1 MKRNNVK
8 ETAAQAMNPKVKRV
22 QRKRRNGNYSSIL
35 IADAAFLLALFK
47 VHETPLPPDTA
58 PQLLITDC
66 MVQQCSPKLQALL
79 RPWLLSGGIAQIE
92 TGEELFTETIEKP
105 IHPGIHIIEQLAVRI
120 AQKRQLPIAAGSG
133 LILRE
138 AGRCNVATVSTAAM
152 PDLLA
157 ESPLKNEG
165 ATLHRVRKNKIHLT
179 EAPALIAGNNSIT
192 F

>member
-22 QRKRRNGNYSSIL
+22 QRKRKNDNYSSVL

-47 VHETPLPPDTA
+47 VHEIPLPPDNA

-66 MVQQCSPKLQALL
+66 MAQQCSPKLQALL
-79 RPWLLSGGIAQIE
+79 HPWLRSGGIAQIE
-92 TGEELFTETIEKP
+92 TGGEIFAETLEAP
-105 IHPGIHIIEQLAVRI
+105 IHPGIHITEQLAIRM

-133 LILRE
+133 LIVRE
-138 AGRCNVATVSTAAM
+138 AGRRNVATVSTAAM
-152 PDLLA
+152 LDLLA
-157 ESPLKNEG
+157 ANPPESKT

>member
-1 MKRNNVK
+1 MKIKNVK

-22 QRKRRNGNYSSIL
+22 QRKRRNGNYSSVL
-35 IADAAFLLALFK
+35 IADTAFLIALFK
-47 VHETPLPPDTA
+47 VHEIPLPPDNA

-66 MVQQCSPKLQALL
+66 MAQQCSPKLQELL

-92 TGEELFTETIEKP
+92 TGEEIFAETIAKS
-105 IHPGIHIIEQLAVRI
+105 IHPGIHITEQLAIRM

-133 LILRE
+133 LIVRE
-138 AGRCNVATVSTAAM
+138 AGRHNVATVPTATM
-152 PDLLA
+152 LHLLSA
-157 ESPLKNEG
+157 NPPESKA